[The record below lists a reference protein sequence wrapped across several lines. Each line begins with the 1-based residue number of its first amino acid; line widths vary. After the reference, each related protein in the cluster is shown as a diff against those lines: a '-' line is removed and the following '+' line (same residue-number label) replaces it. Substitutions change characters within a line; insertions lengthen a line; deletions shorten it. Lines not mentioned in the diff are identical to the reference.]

1 MKSISITGTKRTDL
15 GKKATKEVR
24 KQGLV
29 PCVIS
34 VSILLF
40 TVD

>member
-24 KQGLV
+24 TLRN
-29 PCVIS
+29 
-34 VSILLF
+34 LR
-40 TVD
+40 